1 MYSLI
6 KYFILNNLTLNSSDG
21 SNIIQLDFV
30 IISDKYVR
38 LLNLIRE
45 FICED
50 KIFFVF
56 QVTF

>member
-6 KYFILNNLTLNSSDG
+6 KYLILNNLTLNSSDG

-45 FICED
+45 SICVD

-56 QVTF
+56 QVIF